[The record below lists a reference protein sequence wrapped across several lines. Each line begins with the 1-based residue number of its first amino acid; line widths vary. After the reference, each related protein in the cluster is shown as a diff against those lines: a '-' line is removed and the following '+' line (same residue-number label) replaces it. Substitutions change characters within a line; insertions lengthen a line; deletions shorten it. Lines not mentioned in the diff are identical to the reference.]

1 MNSVFEKLIKTEKF
15 IFITRQ
21 KISVGKLM
29 MAKMLLR
36 IGLRLFPGSRLV
48 CILNLSKKV
57 TPSKKGA
64 RYAYLQC
71 KESNPIALFDNAI
84 EKDCMEWDGKIYKSI
99 GYTIQ
104 ASDTDEIVE
113 EAFEY
118 IAKGSFR
125 FLVDNVMMSPS
136 WCHQHQ

>member
-1 MNSVFEKLIKTEKF
+1 
-15 IFITRQ
+15 
-21 KISVGKLM
+21 M

-36 IGLRLFPGSRLV
+36 IGLRLFTLSLYAKS
-48 CILNLSKKV
+48 SKKL

-71 KESNPIALFDNAI
+71 KESNPIAIFDNAI
-84 EKDCMEWDGKIYKSI
+84 DKDCMEWDGRIYKSI

-118 IAKGSFR
+118 IVKESFR
-125 FLVDNVMMSPS
+125 FLVDNFMMAPTSIVAIYLLDDIDLGDGC
-136 WCHQHQ
+136 WRLNVLVTDLRC